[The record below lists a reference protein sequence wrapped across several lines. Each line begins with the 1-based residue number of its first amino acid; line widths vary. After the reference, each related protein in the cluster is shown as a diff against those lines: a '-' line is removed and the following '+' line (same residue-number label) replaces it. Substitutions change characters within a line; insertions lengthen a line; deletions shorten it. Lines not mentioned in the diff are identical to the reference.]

1 MDESPRV
8 QGELQAEIMAVL
20 WRIEAGTVE
29 RIRSELPESSRGA
42 YTTVQTVCN
51 RLAERGLLARAR
63 DGQAFVYR
71 PTVTEADYVASSVS
85 SALAAASE
93 PARRVAL
100 AQLVG
105 GLDASELADLR
116 ALARRIE
123 IERGPDGR

>member
-8 QGELQAEIMAVL
+8 QGELQAEIMSVL

-29 RIRSELPESSRGA
+29 RIRAELAEPSRGA

-63 DGQAFVYR
+63 EGQAFVYR
-71 PTVTEADYVASSVS
+71 PTVTEADYVSSSVS
-85 SALAAASE
+85 SALAAASA

-105 GLDASELADLR
+105 GLEVSELEDLR
-116 ALARRIE
+116 ELARRIE
-123 IERGPDGR
+123 HERGGR

>member
-8 QGELQAEIMAVL
+8 QGELQAEIMSVL

-29 RIRSELPESSRGA
+29 RIRSELAEPSRGA

-51 RLAERGLLARAR
+51 RLTERGLLARAR
-63 DGQAFVYR
+63 EGQAFVYR

-85 SALAAASE
+85 SALAAASA

-105 GLDASELADLR
+105 GLKVSELEDLR
-116 ALARRIE
+116 ELARRIE
-123 IERGPDGR
+123 HERGGR

>member
-29 RIRSELPESSRGA
+29 RIRSELAEPSRGA

-63 DGQAFVYR
+63 EGQAFVYR
-71 PTVTEADYVASSVS
+71 PAVTEADYVSSSVS
-85 SALAAASE
+85 SALAAASA

-105 GLDASELADLR
+105 GLDVSELADLR
-116 ALARRIE
+116 ELARRIE
-123 IERGPDGR
+123 RERGAR

>member
-1 MDESPRV
+1 V

-29 RIRSELPESSRGA
+29 QIRSGLPEESRGA

-51 RLAERGLLARAR
+51 RLAERGLLARVRA
-63 DGQAFVYR
+63 GQAFVYR
-71 PTVTEADYVASSVS
+71 PTVTEADYVASSLT

-100 AQLVG
+100 ARLVG
-105 GLDASELADLR
+105 GLDVSELEDLR

-123 IERGPDGR
+123 REREER